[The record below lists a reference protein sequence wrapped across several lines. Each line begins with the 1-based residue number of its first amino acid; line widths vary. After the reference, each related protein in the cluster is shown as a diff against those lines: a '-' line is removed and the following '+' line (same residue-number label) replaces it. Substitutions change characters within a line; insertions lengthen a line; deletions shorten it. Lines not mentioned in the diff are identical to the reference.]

1 MKYSISF
8 TALFIL
14 FTSILGS
21 TFASPSYA
29 NSPDSIQS
37 MQAIC
42 DRSPDC
48 HAGDEAY
55 KQKNYSQAVQYF
67 SRAISSNPNLA
78 VYYVSRSQAYNKLKQ
93 FQLAFDDANKAISIS
108 PRYGFGYETKADAVA
123 GYGATQERP
132 LVFIYKV
139 SENLGLAAYY
149 YNLSG
154 NTERANHVLFVK
166 SKMDAAIANS
176 AAPSYNVPYARPNI
190 PDMTPM
196 YDMGTQGGRNSAGYI
211 K

>member
-29 NSPDSIQS
+29 NSPDSLQS

-48 HAGDEAY
+48 HAGDKARD
-55 KQKNYSQAVQYF
+55 KKNYSQAIQYF
-67 SRAISSNPNLA
+67 SRAIASNPNLA
-78 VYYVSRSQAYNKLKQ
+78 VYYVSRSQVYRQLKQ
-93 FQLAFDDANKAISIS
+93 WQLAMNDAHKAVSIS
-108 PRYGFGYETKADAVA
+108 PKYGLGYELKAEIFA
-123 GYGATQERP
+123 GYGAEKNLPQ
-132 LVFIYKV
+132 VFIPKV

-154 NTERANHVLFVK
+154 DTERANVALRDK
-166 SKMDAAIANS
+166 SILDSLIAT
-176 AAPSYNVPYARPNI
+176 PSYNVPYARPNI

-196 YDMGTQGGRNSAGYI
+196 YDMGTQGGRNASGYI

>member
-1 MKYSISF
+1 
-8 TALFIL
+8 
-14 FTSILGS
+14 
-21 TFASPSYA
+21 
-29 NSPDSIQS
+29 
-37 MQAIC
+37 
-42 DRSPDC
+42 
-48 HAGDEAY
+48 
-55 KQKNYSQAVQYF
+55 
-67 SRAISSNPNLA
+67 
-78 VYYVSRSQAYNKLKQ
+78 
-93 FQLAFDDANKAISIS
+93 LAFDDANKAISIS
-108 PRYGFGYETKADAVA
+108 PRFGGGYETKADAFA

-154 NTERANHVLFVK
+154 NTERANYVLYQK
-166 SKMDAAIANS
+166 SHMDAAIANS

-196 YDMGTQGGRNSAGYI
+196 YDMGTQGGRNASGYI